1 MPQSFI
7 GISNNFKKMSLVKH
21 INAVLLLTL
30 IIGLHGCRVLDTNA
44 KDQVEVGNKQN
55 CGRAMTQRTKCE

>member
-1 MPQSFI
+1 MPHFFI
-7 GISNNFKKMSLVKH
+7 GISNNCKKMSLVKH

>member
-7 GISNNFKKMSLVKH
+7 GISNNFTKMSLVKR
-21 INAVLLLTL
+21 ISVVLLLTL
-30 IIGLHGCRVLDTNA
+30 IIGLQGCRVLDTDA
-44 KDQVEVGNKQN
+44 KDQVEVGKKKN